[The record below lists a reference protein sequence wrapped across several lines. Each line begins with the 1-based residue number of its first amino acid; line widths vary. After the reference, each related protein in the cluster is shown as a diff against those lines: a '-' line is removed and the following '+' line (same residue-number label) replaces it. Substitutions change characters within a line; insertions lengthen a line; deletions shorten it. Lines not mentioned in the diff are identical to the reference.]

1 MQYKAEIKK
10 AKNGSSKRTQ
20 LDNKGEKK
28 NENKPSWD
36 QQPFA
41 VEREN

>member
-10 AKNGSSKRTQ
+10 AKNGSSKRII
-20 LDNKGEKK
+20 KIIKEKKK

>member
-28 NENKPSWD
+28 K
-36 QQPFA
+36 
-41 VEREN
+41 RK